1 MASGLRG
8 ARTFRRRSSSTDVPD
23 NVPRDARCRLAD
35 RCAADNGQLCGRLWY
50 MEAWIGLAGVIAG
63 AAIALGG
70 QYLTRRSEQ
79 RERLTT
85 VLLEQCATVVA
96 LSEDFRNRVWEE
108 RNQLAENVVAKWD
121 LAAYRLAEARLRI
134 LCRAGRAG
142 SCRGTPQIRRESR

>member
-1 MASGLRG
+1 
-8 ARTFRRRSSSTDVPD
+8 
-23 NVPRDARCRLAD
+23 
-35 RCAADNGQLCGRLWY
+35 

-108 RNQLAENVVAKWD
+108 RNQLAENVVAMWD

-134 LCRAGRAG
+134 LCRDPDVLAAVEVLRKSGASLGETWRLSPKDEAAVNAALEAHRSALKAFIAVG
-142 SCRGTPQIRRESR
+142 SGVLGAKFK